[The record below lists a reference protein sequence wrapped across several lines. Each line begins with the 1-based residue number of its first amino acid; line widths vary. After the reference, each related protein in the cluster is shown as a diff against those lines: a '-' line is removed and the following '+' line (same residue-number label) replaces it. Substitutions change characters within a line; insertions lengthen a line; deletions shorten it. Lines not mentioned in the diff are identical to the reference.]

1 MQSHS
6 EALGLG
12 SQREWGEG
20 TTQPWHS
27 PLGSCPDSTC
37 SGRDKSVLGKE
48 APGVESEQREKSGR
62 PQLTERV
69 PSSAAAAGGGKAC
82 AAQMWYETAVV
93 NVWKIS
99 LSARHSTSHQLPLS
113 WPGKLN
119 VTMIP
124 DLSKRMLVL
133 LQRCSVDVTS
143 IYNRRL

>member
-1 MQSHS
+1 MS
-6 EALGLG
+6 LGLG
-12 SQREWGEG
+12 IPVCQVGWGG
-20 TTQPWHS
+20 
-27 PLGSCPDSTC
+27 
-37 SGRDKSVLGKE
+37 GRLYLTGLLRQWNVYTVLG
-48 APGVESEQREKSGR
+48 PVQ
-62 PQLTERV
+62 RV